1 MLLKI
6 CEILLH
12 FPLFVFVP
20 LHSSLFKTFTFFCSP
35 SLSLSL
41 SKLFFLFCRHLT
53 EGGPACSFRCC
64 LPQNLSSP
72 PAGVGSEASPGTKQ
86 FCLYTRSI
94 LKVAL
99 PLFRKDDLYT
109 DLVKCSIL
117 TCAIMSSTLSAL
129 VKDDFA
135 TGSSSVTW
143 SLGQGFTICIQHFC
157 SNYELASF
165 CTSGFSVRQAVF
177 LG

>member
-1 MLLKI
+1 M
-6 CEILLH
+6 
-12 FPLFVFVP
+12 
-20 LHSSLFKTFTFFCSP
+20 FTFSVFH
-35 SLSLSL
+35 SLSL

-53 EGGPACSFRCC
+53 EGGPAYSFRCC
-64 LPQNLSSP
+64 SPPQNLSSP
-72 PAGVGSEASPGTKQ
+72 RVGVGSEASPGIKQ
-86 FCLYTRSI
+86 FNLSTRSI
-94 LKVAL
+94 LKVSL
-99 PLFRKDDLYT
+99 HSFRADDQYT
-109 DLVKCSIL
+109 DLVINHP

-143 SLGQGFTICIQHFC
+143 SLRQGLTIVFNTLLSKFTSCIQHSC
-157 SNYELASF
+157 SNYDLAFF

>member
-1 MLLKI
+1 MKYYCTFLCLFLSLCTHLSLKLSLSSVHLLA
-6 CEILLH
+6 
-12 FPLFVFVP
+12 
-20 LHSSLFKTFTFFCSP
+20 
-35 SLSLSL
+35 LSLSL
-41 SKLFFLFCRHLT
+41 FQSSFFLFCRHLT

-86 FCLYTRSI
+86 FGLSTRSI

-99 PLFRKDDLYT
+99 HSFRTDDLYK
-109 DLVKCSIL
+109 DLVFDHP

>member
-1 MLLKI
+1 MKYYCTFLCLFLSLCTHLSLKLSLSSVHLLA
-6 CEILLH
+6 
-12 FPLFVFVP
+12 
-20 LHSSLFKTFTFFCSP
+20 
-35 SLSLSL
+35 LSLSL
-41 SKLFFLFCRHLT
+41 FQSSFFLFCRHLT

-143 SLGQGFTICIQHFC
+143 SLGRGFTICIQHFTC
-157 SNYELASF
+157 KYELASS